1 MQELEAFFMNLYKN
15 PIFNPKMGTSLPTAA
30 IHPAITERP
39 RKNRVRIKRL
49 AFLNG
54 GCFLASSLPPPHL
67 QLSPQLSII
76 FITAA
81 YHLS

>member
-1 MQELEAFFMNLYKN
+1 MNLYKN

-54 GCFLASSLPPPHL
+54 GCCCSSIGLELSLKL
-67 QLSPQLSII
+67 QLN
-76 FITAA
+76 FIALLIKRN
-81 YHLS
+81 HEKN

>member
-54 GCFLASSLPPPHL
+54 GLLLHCFHA
-67 QLSPQLSII
+67 
-76 FITAA
+76 FF
-81 YHLS
+81 